1 VAGSSFNRTAYG
13 IEIRVHDIYL
23 LNQQQ
28 LLIAPLMELKSLYL
42 RRLQWEEVLLI
53 APLMELKY
61 LLNRIGFHL
70 LHLLLIAPLMELKLQ
85 LTVCAST
92 FPFAF

>member
-1 VAGSSFNRTAYG
+1 
-13 IEIRVHDIYL
+13 
-23 LNQQQ
+23 
-28 LLIAPLMELKSLYL
+28 MELKSLYL